1 MRIDYQQHSRRHQEY
16 HQESR
21 RMLDLRL
28 FKLSNDDPRKLLLN
42 PLEMERVLAKERARC
57 DRYYQFFSLIRL
69 QFNKSP
75 ELTID
80 SQEKLTATFLESRLR
95 LTDDKGYL
103 RKGGIGVLL
112 PMTDLHGAGYVMRDI
127 RQFAELHGLFIESDV
142 FPYHGHDGL
151 DPILGRSDTKTP
163 FADAIDFDEID
174 DVPPTPEDRERKST
188 SPITASNISV
198 ESKKRRIDNPV
209 WADASSQCSVCQEK
223 SQQLNLLCA
232 KPFPVWKRIVDL
244 VIGSIGICLAL
255 PVIFLAAIAIK
266 LTSKGPIFF
275 RQYRVGLYGK
285 PFCIYKLR
293 TMVVD
298 AEALKHLLI
307 ERNER
312 DGPAFKIK
320 HDPRVTRIGGF
331 FRKTGLD
338 ELPQLVNVLRGDM
351 SIVGPRPLPV
361 GEESQCA
368 SWQQRRLDTKP
379 GLTCTWQ
386 ISKSRKIS
394 FRDWMRLDLRYGARR
409 SPFYDAILM
418 IRTIAAVI
426 LGRVGH

>member
-1 MRIDYQQHSRRHQEY
+1 
-16 HQESR
+16 
-21 RMLDLRL
+21 MLSFRL
-28 FKLSNDDPRKLLLN
+28 FKLSHDDPRKLLLN
-42 PLEMERVLAKERARC
+42 PVEMERVLAKERARC
-57 DRYYQFFSLIRL
+57 DRYYQFFSLITLR
-69 QFNKSP
+69 FNKSP
-75 ELTID
+75 ELTIE
-80 SQEKLTATFLESRLR
+80 SQEKLTAAYLESRLR

-112 PMTDLHGAGYVMRDI
+112 PMTDLHGAGFVLRDI
-127 RQFAELHGLFIESDV
+127 RQFAESNGLFIESDV
-142 FPYHGHDGL
+142 FPYNGHDGL
-151 DPILGRSDTKTP
+151 DPIGGRSDTSAQSPDKNN
-163 FADAIDFDEID
+163 DFDGED
-174 DVPPTPEDRERKST
+174 DDLSTSEDRERKST
-188 SPITASNISV
+188 SPIAAANVSV

-209 WADASSQCSVCQEK
+209 RADASSQCSVSQEK
-223 SQQLNLLCA
+223 YQQLNQLCA
-232 KPFPVWKRIVDL
+232 KPFPVWKRSADL
-244 VIGSIGICLAL
+244 GFALLGVGMAL
-255 PVIFLAAIAIK
+255 PVVALAAIAIK
-266 LTSKGPIFF
+266 LTSKGPVFF
-275 RQYRVGLYGK
+275 RQYRAGQHGK

-298 AEALKHLLI
+298 AEELKHLLR

-331 FRKTGLD
+331 LRKTGLD
-338 ELPQLVNVLRGDM
+338 ELPQLVNVLKGDM

-361 GEESQCA
+361 GEENQCA

-394 FRDWMRLDLRYGARR
+394 FRDWMRLDLRYSAQR
-409 SPFYDAILM
+409 SPFHDASLM